1 MPPWD
6 RRPRSYYWFAGRA
19 GGEKRGQA
27 ERARYRGGDVAL
39 KPDDAHHTMDMAL
52 VGLQSPPKTAALRSK
67 SVSATARP
75 RMTDAVLTL
84 TPNG

>member
-1 MPPWD
+1 MSSMPPWD

-52 VGLQSPPKTAALRSK
+52 
-67 SVSATARP
+67 
-75 RMTDAVLTL
+75 
-84 TPNG
+84 